1 MNITRRHALASATG
15 LCGLAALSACAG
27 NTVTVAQFAT
37 DAATIANG
45 LNAVLPTIAAL
56 AGVPTETIAQITADV
71 AAAQGAAGALA
82 TVAAGQAPPVTVV
95 QILVTAVNDVVALST
110 IAPLSVLIPQPIEM
124 VLVAAK
130 ALLPAIEAA
139 AGLASAGEVPAMPAD
154 AARLVLKA
162 AAAK

>member
-15 LCGLAALSACAG
+15 LCGLAVLSACAG
-27 NTVTVAQFAT
+27 NTVTVAQFAA

-56 AGVPTETIAQITADV
+56 AGVPTETIAQISADV
-71 AAAQGAAGALA
+71 AAAQGAAVALGA
-82 TVAAGQAPPVTVV
+82 VAAGQAPPVTVV
-95 QILVTAVNDVVALST
+95 QVLVTAVNDVVALST

-139 AGLASAGEVPAMPAD
+139 AGLASAGEVPAMSPD
-154 AARLVLKA
+154 AARLILKA
-162 AAAK
+162 AGK